1 VYTLFRS
8 GIRAK
13 NGGRVSTA
21 ATLVSSEPPS
31 PLGVVPPPPP
41 PVVGVVLVLDSSVLV
56 VGWGVDVGSFVNEAV
71 VAAAG
76 LIGGD
81 VVVLASPGVPA
92 ITKKAAT
99 YHNDQNKR
107 LSILL
112 QIFKVGLA
120 PFGTV
125 RVMRIC
131 LCFDSN
137 SSTFSIPYW
146 VII

>member
-1 VYTLFRS
+1 
-8 GIRAK
+8 
-13 NGGRVSTA
+13 
-21 ATLVSSEPPS
+21 LVSSEPPS

-92 ITKKAAT
+92 ITKKAAQHIT
-99 YHNDQNKR
+99 MIRTSVFLFYCKY
-107 LSILL
+107 LKWVSLL
-112 QIFKVGLA
+112 LV
-120 PFGTV
+120 PCV
-125 RVMRIC
+125 
-131 LCFDSN
+131 
-137 SSTFSIPYW
+137 
-146 VII
+146 